1 MSNKPKIIAQK
12 EVKQVTKLNLKEMI
26 KDPQRK
32 GYFRSHGY
40 SEVKI
45 TRMNEEG
52 EMVVEYPR
60 IEIYPLGD
68 HPILKEYNEK
78 YPTPEPPKTM
88 RLINRNTGKEFTA
101 ENLTLEEAKNDPN
114 YAWGVVND
122 YTDGE
127 YRKAVEKRSSD
138 ISVLMIMI
146 CFDMVEEFGIDKI
159 EEFQEALKDLGFTAN
174 QLNKIGSDIKALD
187 FLPSKS

>member
-1 MSNKPKIIAQK
+1 LSNKPKADAQRAEK
-12 EVKQVTKLNLKEMI
+12 FNLKEMM
-26 KDPQRK
+26 KDPGKK

-40 SEVKI
+40 SEIKV

-68 HPILKEYNEK
+68 HPVLKQYQDK
-78 YPTPEPPKTM
+78 FPVPEAPKTM
-88 RLINRNTGKEFTA
+88 RLINKSNGKEFID
-101 ENLTLEEAKNDPN
+101 EGLSIEQAKNDPN
-114 YAWGVVND
+114 YAWGVVYD

-146 CFDMVEEFGIDKI
+146 CFDMVEEFGIEKI

>member
-52 EMVVEYPR
+52 EMVVEFPR

-114 YAWGVVND
+114 FAWAVVYD
-122 YTDGE
+122 ETDPE
-127 YRKAVEKRSSD
+127 YRKTVDKRAD
-138 ISVLMIMI
+138 EIRLLMIMI
-146 CFDMVEEFGIDKI
+146 CFDLVDEYGIEKIKEF
-159 EEFQEALKDLGFTAN
+159 ESALKDLGFTAN
-174 QLNKIGSDIKALD
+174 QLNKIGNDIKALD